1 MKKLYTNLYESREI
15 EEMYHSDNNIER
27 VRKMSYLERLALSQK
42 GISKTLKMLGC
53 GVTMPVIMLLFISS
67 LCYGK
72 EIGKASY
79 YTYESCVR
87 EGTSGVYTA
96 SGERYD
102 ENGFTCAKW
111 DVPFGTM
118 LRVTNVENGKSVSVR
133 VNDRGPSKR
142 LVKQGRII
150 DLTKNVFAILT
161 EDHLEK
167 GIIVVEVTRIR

>member
-1 MKKLYTNLYESREI
+1 MKKLSKHLYEEREI
-15 EEMYHSDNNIER
+15 EEFRESNNDIER
-27 VRKMSYLERLALSQK
+27 VRKMSYLERLSLSQK
-42 GISKTLKMLGC
+42 GISKMLQKLGYHI
-53 GVTMPVIMLLFISS
+53 TMPLIVFIFISAIAN
-67 LCYGK
+67 GK
-72 EIGKASY
+72 EVGKASY

-96 SGERYD
+96 NGEHYD

-133 VNDRGPSKR
+133 VNDRGPSRR

-161 EDHLEK
+161 DNHFEK
-167 GIIVVEVTRIR
+167 GLIVVEVTRIR